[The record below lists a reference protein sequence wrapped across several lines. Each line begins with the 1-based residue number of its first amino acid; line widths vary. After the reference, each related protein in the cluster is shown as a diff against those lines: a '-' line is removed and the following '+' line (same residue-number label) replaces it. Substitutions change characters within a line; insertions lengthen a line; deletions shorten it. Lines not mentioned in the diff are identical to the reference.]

1 MVGELPPVA
10 VWISNVVLVLL
21 NIRRSNCGKPS
32 FGQSSHPV
40 SNVSDSDLERDK
52 EEDSCSLVICI
63 AFTVSA
69 RDRSGRPCDI
79 PHSEWITVPLTRI
92 CVHYGR
98 YEIFGTE
105 Q

>member
-1 MVGELPPVA
+1 MGELPPVA

-63 AFTVSA
+63 VFTV
-69 RDRSGRPCDI
+69 RTRSSN
-79 PHSEWITVPLTRI
+79 HVPILNHVPI
-92 CVHYGR
+92 H
-98 YEIFGTE
+98 
-105 Q
+105 QK